1 VQVRCPR
8 RPSSRPGNH
17 AQGVALAGKALG
29 VTATV
34 VMPIS
39 TPSIKWRNVERLGGN
54 VVLHGN
60 DFDAAKA
67 ECLRLATRDGLTF
80 IPPYDNPYVV
90 AGQGTVG
97 MEICRQMTDCDELDG
112 IFASIG
118 GGGLLSGIAAYVK
131 RVAKPSV
138 KVIGVETVDGDAMEK
153 SLEKGKRVMLDEVGP
168 FADGTAVR
176 IVGEEPFRLLKG
188 LTDGI
193 VKVNNDEIC
202 AAIKDVFEG
211 ESWQALAALMLM
223 VETRSIPEPSGALS
237 LAGLKAHIIRNDLQG
252 KNKRFVAVIS
262 GGNMNFGRLRFVAER
277 AELGERREVL
287 MAVQVPEK
295 PGRSVTSNILNM
307 PS

>member
-1 VQVRCPR
+1 
-8 RPSSRPGNH
+8 
-17 AQGVALAGKALG
+17 
-29 VTATV
+29 
-34 VMPIS
+34 MPVS

-54 VVLHGN
+54 VVLHGS

-97 MEICRQMTDCDELDG
+97 MEICRQMTECDELDG

-118 GGGLLSGIAAYVK
+118 GGGLISGIAAYVK

-153 SLEKGKRVMLDEVGP
+153 SLQKGKRVMLDEVGP

-176 IVGEEPFRLLKG
+176 IVGEEPFRLCKQLG
-188 LTDGI
+188 DGI
-193 VKVNNDEIC
+193 IKVNNDEIC

-211 ESWQALAALMLM
+211 ESSYLCLKVMLM
-223 VETRSIPEPSGALS
+223 PETRSIPEPSGALS

-287 MAVQVPEK
+287 MSVQVPEK
-295 PGRSVTSNILNM
+295 PGR
-307 PS
+307 

>member
-1 VQVRCPR
+1 
-8 RPSSRPGNH
+8 
-17 AQGVALAGKALG
+17 
-29 VTATV
+29 
-34 VMPIS
+34 MPVS

-54 VVLHGN
+54 VVLHGS

-118 GGGLLSGIAAYVK
+118 GGGLISGIAAYVK

-153 SLEKGKRVMLDEVGP
+153 SLQKGKRVMLDEVGP

-176 IVGEEPFRLLKG
+176 IVGEEPFRLCKQLG
-188 LTDGI
+188 DGI
-193 VKVNNDEIC
+193 IKVNNDEIC

-211 ESWQALAALMLM
+211 QYRCPCPNAMLISRN
-223 VETRSIPEPSGALS
+223 EIHPRTIRSL
-237 LAGLKAHIIRNDLQG
+237 
-252 KNKRFVAVIS
+252 VA
-262 GGNMNFGRLRFVAER
+262 
-277 AELGERREVL
+277 
-287 MAVQVPEK
+287 
-295 PGRSVTSNILNM
+295 GRSKSTHHPQRPTRQKQAFRRSHLGWKYELWPSEIRRRTSRTR
-307 PS
+307 

>member
-1 VQVRCPR
+1 
-8 RPSSRPGNH
+8 
-17 AQGVALAGKALG
+17 
-29 VTATV
+29 
-34 VMPIS
+34 MPIS

-118 GGGLLSGIAAYVK
+118 GGGLISGIAAYVK

-153 SLEKGKRVMLDEVGP
+153 SLQKGKRVMLDEVGP

-176 IVGEEPFRLLKG
+176 IVGEEPFRLCKQLG
-188 LTDGI
+188 DGI
-193 VKVNNDEIC
+193 IKVNNDEIC

-211 ESWQALAALMLM
+211 QFCYLCLKMILM
-223 VETRSIPEPSGALS
+223 
-237 LAGLKAHIIRNDLQG
+237 IRNEVHPRTIRSL
-252 KNKRFVAVIS
+252 VA
-262 GGNMNFGRLRFVAER
+262 
-277 AELGERREVL
+277 
-287 MAVQVPEK
+287 
-295 PGRSVTSNILNM
+295 GRSKSTHHPQRPPGQEQAFRRRHFWWKHELWSSEVRRRASRTWRKA
-307 PS
+307 